1 MQFAYT
7 NNVFINCPFKEILR
21 RYRNFKM
28 ELPTLCEK
36 MKLAIDE
43 MIFNDYTHIVFQW
56 LKRNP

>member
-1 MQFAYT
+1 
-7 NNVFINCPFKEILR
+7 
-21 RYRNFKM
+21 M
-28 ELPTLCEK
+28 ELPTLCKK